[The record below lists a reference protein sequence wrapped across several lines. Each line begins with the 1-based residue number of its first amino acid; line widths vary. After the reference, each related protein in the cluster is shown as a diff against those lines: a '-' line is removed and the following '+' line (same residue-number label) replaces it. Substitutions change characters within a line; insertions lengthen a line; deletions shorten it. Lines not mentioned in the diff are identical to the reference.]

1 METNKIYNEDCI
13 RGLTNIPDNSVDL
26 IITSPP
32 YEDISGAGY
41 NGSKKDILFF
51 KLYSDFVDKLFQ
63 EYYRILKKTGQ
74 IFFNVKSKTHIK
86 TLRTPHWLEFLESF
100 KMFKFKS
107 YIIWKYAGSFDSTS
121 KRFHLDYEI
130 IYHLSKSDDIYL
142 NEKCGIKD
150 PLTSVWYIPHNI
162 KNRLHPTQMPEAVV
176 ERILNICSRENDIVM
191 DNFMGAGTTAVVCKK
206 KNRRYIGFELSPEYF
221 KIATERL
228 DKTVSNF
235 NPAKQESLISVK
247 RESAD
252 SPNSP
257 PIYNKKL
264 EEENFA

>member
-1 METNKIYNEDCI
+1 METNKIYQGDCLNLMKQI
-13 RGLTNIPDNSVDL
+13 SCSSVDL

-41 NGSKKDILFF
+41 NGSQKDILFF
-51 KLYSDFVDKLFQ
+51 KLYSDFVDKLFN
-63 EYYRILKKTGQ
+63 EYHRVLKKTGQ

-86 TLRTPHWLEFLESF
+86 TLKTPHWLEFLPSF
-100 KMFKFKS
+100 QQFRFKS

-162 KNRLHPTQMPEAVV
+162 KKRLHPTQMPEAVV
-176 ERILNICSRENDIVM
+176 ERILKTASKEKDIVM
-191 DNFMGAGTTAVVCKK
+191 DNFIGSGTTAIVCKRM
-206 KNRRYIGFELSPEYF
+206 NRKYIGIEINPEYV
-221 KIATERL
+221 KLAEKRL
-228 DKTVSNF
+228 SQNILKTGGQT
-235 NPAKQESLISVK
+235 K
-247 RESAD
+247 
-252 SPNSP
+252 
-257 PIYNKKL
+257 
-264 EEENFA
+264 